1 MVREGEAKFRITA
14 QQLSHMIVNGG
25 KIAHKA
31 AIILEGS
38 EWALKRHFAEFG
50 IEPLGTFSDIDDINN
65 YTQATIHSL
74 QMVKTEILICFPYT
88 RFQDIN

>member
-14 QQLSHMIVNGG
+14 QQLSHMLVNGG
-25 KIAHKA
+25 KISHKA

-50 IEPLGTFSDIDDINN
+50 IEPTGTFSDIDDIKLD
-65 YTQATIHSL
+65 ATIHSL
-74 QMVKTEILICFPYT
+74 QMVKTEILNCFPYT